1 MALILLAS
9 AMATLAAPADPY
21 APYAPA
27 PYAPPAPAPYHAPA
41 PAPYHPP
48 AKPHYVSNYFQK
60 YIFMH
65 VSNMHVLLSLINNM
79 IF

>member
-1 MALILLAS
+1 
-9 AMATLAAPADPY
+9 MATLAAPADPY

-48 AKPHYVSNYFQK
+48 AKPHYVSTIMF
-60 YIFMH
+60 IFKH
-65 VSNMHVLLSLINNM
+65 IFFVVLKLLCHPLL
-79 IF
+79 